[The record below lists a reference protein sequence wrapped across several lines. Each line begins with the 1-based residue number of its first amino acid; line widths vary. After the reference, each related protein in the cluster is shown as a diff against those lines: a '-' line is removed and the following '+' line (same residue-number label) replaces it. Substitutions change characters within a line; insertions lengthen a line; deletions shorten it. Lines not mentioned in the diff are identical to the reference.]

1 MKRLFLCLLF
11 LFSISF
17 ALTPEEE
24 KQLLKDVAEIKAT
37 LKVFM
42 EQTEKRF
49 EQIDK
54 RFEQIDKRFEQVDK
68 RFEEVNHKIEM
79 ILVFMGILAGTFA
92 TITAVTIGFAIWDRR
107 TMIRPFE
114 DKFKKVEEELTENK
128 TKMKDFL
135 EALRKLAKRDEELA
149 KFLRERNLL

>member
-1 MKRLFLCLLF
+1 MKRLFLCLIL
-11 LFSISF
+11 LFSMSF

-42 EQTEKRF
+42 EQTE
-49 EQIDK
+49 
-54 RFEQIDKRFEQVDK
+54 KRFEQVDK

-128 TKMKDFL
+128 AKMKDFL

>member
-11 LFSISF
+11 FFSISF

-42 EQTEKRF
+42 EQTE
-49 EQIDK
+49 K

>member
-1 MKRLFLCLLF
+1 MKSLFLCLLF
-11 LFSISF
+11 LFSFSF

-42 EQTEKRF
+42 EQT
-49 EQIDK
+49 DK

-92 TITAVTIGFAIWDRR
+92 TITVVTIGFAIWDR
-107 TMIRPFE
+107 FE
-114 DKFKKVEEELTENK
+114 AFG
-128 TKMKDFL
+128 
-135 EALRKLAKRDEELA
+135 KLAKKDEELA
-149 KFLRERNLL
+149 KFLKERNLL

>member
-11 LFSISF
+11 FFSVSF

-42 EQTEKRF
+42 EQTE
-49 EQIDK
+49 K

-92 TITAVTIGFAIWDRR
+92 TITAVTRR

>member
-1 MKRLFLCLLF
+1 MKSLFLCLIL

-42 EQTEKRF
+42 EQTE
-49 EQIDK
+49 
-54 RFEQIDKRFEQVDK
+54 KRFEQVDK

-128 TKMKDFL
+128 AKMKDFL

>member
-42 EQTEKRF
+42 EQTEKM
-49 EQIDK
+49 
-54 RFEQIDKRFEQVDK
+54 FEQIDKRFEQVDK

-128 TKMKDFL
+128 AKMKDFL
-135 EALRKLAKRDEELA
+135 ESLRKLAKRDEELA

>member
-11 LFSISF
+11 FFSMSF

-49 EQIDK
+49 EH
-54 RFEQIDKRFEQVDK
+54 KRFEQVDK

-92 TITAVTIGFAIWDRR
+92 TITVVTIGFAIWDR
-107 TMIRPFE
+107 FE
-114 DKFKKVEEELTENK
+114 AFG
-128 TKMKDFL
+128 
-135 EALRKLAKRDEELA
+135 KLAKRDEELA
-149 KFLRERNLL
+149 KFLKERNLL

>member
-1 MKRLFLCLLF
+1 MKSLFLCLLF
-11 LFSISF
+11 LFSLSF

-42 EQTEKRF
+42 EQT
-49 EQIDK
+49 
-54 RFEQIDKRFEQVDK
+54 DKRFEQVDK

-92 TITAVTIGFAIWDRR
+92 TITVVTIGFAIWDRR

-128 TKMKDFL
+128 AKMKDFL

-149 KFLRERNLL
+149 KFLKERNLL

>member
-11 LFSISF
+11 FFSMSF

-24 KQLLKDVAEIKAT
+24 KHLLKDVAEIKAT

-42 EQTEKRF
+42 EQT
-49 EQIDK
+49 DK

-92 TITAVTIGFAIWDRR
+92 TITAVTIGFAIWDR
-107 TMIRPFE
+107 F
-114 DKFKKVEEELTENK
+114 
-128 TKMKDFL
+128 

>member
-1 MKRLFLCLLF
+1 MKRLFLCLIL

-42 EQTEKRF
+42 EQTE
-49 EQIDK
+49 K

-128 TKMKDFL
+128 AKMKDFL

>member
-11 LFSISF
+11 FFSISF

-42 EQTEKRF
+42 ERTE
-49 EQIDK
+49 K

-128 TKMKDFL
+128 AKMKDFL
-135 EALRKLAKRDEELA
+135 ESLRKLAKRDEELA

>member
-1 MKRLFLCLLF
+1 MKSLFLCLLF
-11 LFSISF
+11 LFSLSF

-49 EQIDK
+49 EQ
-54 RFEQIDKRFEQVDK
+54 VDK

-92 TITAVTIGFAIWDRR
+92 TITVVTIGFAIWDRR

-128 TKMKDFL
+128 AKMKDFL

-149 KFLRERNLL
+149 KFLKERNLL

>member
-1 MKRLFLCLLF
+1 MKSLFLCLLL
-11 LFSISF
+11 LFSLSF

-42 EQTEKRF
+42 EQT
-49 EQIDK
+49 
-54 RFEQIDKRFEQVDK
+54 DKRFEQVDK

-92 TITAVTIGFAIWDRR
+92 TMTAVNMGFAIWDR
-107 TMIRPFE
+107 FE
-114 DKFKKVEEELTENK
+114 AFG
-128 TKMKDFL
+128 
-135 EALRKLAKRDEELA
+135 KLAKKDEELA
-149 KFLRERNLL
+149 KFLKERNLL

>member
-24 KQLLKDVAEIKAT
+24 KQLLKGVTEIKVT

-49 EQIDK
+49 VQIDQRLEK
-54 RFEQIDKRFEQVDK
+54 VDT
-68 RFEEVNHKIEM
+68 RFEEVNQKIEM
-79 ILVFMGILAGTFA
+79 ILVFIGILTGAFA
-92 TITAVTIGFAIWDRR
+92 TITAVTTGFAIWDRR
-107 TMIRPFE
+107 TMIIPFE
-114 DKFKKVEEELTENK
+114 DKFKKVEEGLTENK
-128 TKMKDFL
+128 AKMKYFF

-149 KFLRERNLL
+149 RFLREKNLL